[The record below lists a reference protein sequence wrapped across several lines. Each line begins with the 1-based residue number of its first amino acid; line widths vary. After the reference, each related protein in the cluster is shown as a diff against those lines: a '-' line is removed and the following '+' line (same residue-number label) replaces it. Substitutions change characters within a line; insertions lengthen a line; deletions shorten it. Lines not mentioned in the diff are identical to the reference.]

1 MSRSLQEVVDALGRA
16 GVLIDA
22 PGARLSPSPSITGLT
37 ADARRLE
44 RGMLFC
50 AVRGAV
56 LDGHDFVAAAAAR
69 GAAAALVEVR
79 QPAAIPQILVRS
91 GRRAAAIAAE
101 AWYGRPAARL
111 QLIGV
116 TGTNGKTT
124 SVILARHVLS
134 ALWPMGAIGTLGAF
148 DPAGAPVESEAGNLT
163 TPGPIDLQATLA
175 ELVDRG
181 ARGVAMEV
189 SSHSLDQGRVDGLTF
204 RAAIFTNLT
213 RDHLDYHETFEAY
226 FAAKSKL
233 IGYLADAGLAVI
245 NADDAAWARLPRVPR
260 RITFSATTPAAD
272 VTARDVRVDA
282 QGASFTLVTTQSSHP
297 VALPLLG
304 RFNVANALGVA
315 ACAVGLD
322 VPPQVVAERL
332 STSPQVPGRMERI
345 AVDPC
350 VVLRDYAH
358 TPDALERALE
368 TVREVTSPAG
378 RVIVV
383 FGAGGDRDRGK
394 RAPMGEIAARLAD
407 IAIVTS
413 DNPRTEDPEK
423 ILDDV
428 EAGMTGG
435 GRGGRGGR
443 PHYRVVDRRAAIGQA
458 LELAREGDTV
468 LLAGKGHETY
478 QVVGTTKE
486 PFDEREVVRS
496 LGAN

>member
-1 MSRSLQEVVDALGRA
+1 MEALTRA
-16 GVLIDA
+16 GVLVEA
-22 PGARLSPSPSITGLT
+22 PGGELPAITGLT

-50 AVRGAV
+50 AVHGAV
-56 LDGHDFVAAAAAR
+56 KDGHDFVADAAAR

-79 QPAAIPQILVRS
+79 QPVAIPQVLVRN
-91 GRRAAAIAAE
+91 GRRAAAVAAE
-101 AWYGRPAARL
+101 AWYGRPASRL
-111 QLIGV
+111 QMIGV

-124 SVILARHVLS
+124 SVILTRHVLS
-134 ALWPMGAIGTLGAF
+134 ARWPMGAIGTLGCV
-148 DPAGAPVESEAGNLT
+148 DPAGQPVESEAGNLT

-175 ELVDRG
+175 ALLDRG
-181 ARGVAMEV
+181 AAGVAMEV
-189 SSHSLDQGRVDGLTF
+189 SSHSLDQGRVDGLLF

-226 FAAKSKL
+226 FAAKAKL
-233 IGYLADAGLAVI
+233 TGYLADAGLAVI
-245 NADDAAWARLPRVPR
+245 NADDEAWARLPRTPR
-260 RITFSATTPAAD
+260 RITFSATSRSAD
-272 VTARDVRVDA
+272 VVARDVRVDA
-282 QGASFTLVTTQSSHP
+282 KGARFMLVTPGGSHP

-322 VPPQVVAERL
+322 VPPQTVAERL
-332 STSPQVPGRMERI
+332 STAPQVPGRMERI
-345 AVDPC
+345 ALDPA

-368 TVREVTSPAG
+368 TIREVTPGGG

-394 RAPMGEIAARLAD
+394 RAPMGEIAVRLAD
-407 IAIVTS
+407 VAIATS
-413 DNPRTEDPEK
+413 DNPRTENPER

-428 EAGMTGG
+428 EAGMSAK
-435 GRGGRGGR
+435 
-443 PHYRVVDRRAAIGQA
+443 PHYRVTDRKAAIAQA
-458 LELAREGDTV
+458 LELAREGDTI

-478 QVVGTTKE
+478 QIIGTTKQ

-496 LGAN
+496 LGAD

>member
-1 MSRSLQEVVDALGRA
+1 
-16 GVLIDA
+16 
-22 PGARLSPSPSITGLT
+22 
-37 ADARRLE
+37 
-44 RGMLFC
+44 
-50 AVRGAV
+50 
-56 LDGHDFVAAAAAR
+56 
-69 GAAAALVEVR
+69 
-79 QPAAIPQILVRS
+79 
-91 GRRAAAIAAE
+91 
-101 AWYGRPAARL
+101 
-111 QLIGV
+111 
-116 TGTNGKTT
+116 
-124 SVILARHVLS
+124 
-134 ALWPMGAIGTLGAF
+134 MGAIGTLGAF
-148 DPAGAPVESEAGNLT
+148 DPTGAPVESEAGNLT

-181 ARGVAMEV
+181 AGGVAMEV
-189 SSHSLDQGRVDGLTF
+189 SSHSLDQGRIDGLTF

-213 RDHLDYHETFEAY
+213 RDHLDYHETFDAY
-226 FAAKSKL
+226 FAAKAKL
-233 IGYLADAGLAVI
+233 VGYLADGGLAVI
-245 NADDAAWARLPRVPR
+245 NADDAAWARLPRSPR
-260 RITFSATTPAAD
+260 RITFGAEAGGTSAD

-282 QGASFTLVTTQSSHP
+282 KGARFTLVTTQGSHQ
-297 VALPLLG
+297 VTLPLLG

-315 ACAVGLD
+315 ACAVGLN
-322 VPPQVVAERL
+322 VPPKAVAELL

-350 VVLRDYAH
+350 VILRDYAH

-368 TVREVTSPAG
+368 TVREVTSPSG

-394 RAPMGEIAARLAD
+394 RAPMGEIAVRLAD

-428 EAGMTGG
+428 EAGMA
-435 GRGGRGGR
+435 GRQ
-443 PHYRVVDRRAAIGQA
+443 HYRVVDRRAAIGQA

-478 QVVGTTKE
+478 QVVGTVKE
-486 PFDEREVVRS
+486 PFDEREVIRS